1 AGGPPGPRRRDR
13 WNAQSTNSTWAVTP
27 SSSAAAVATVR
38 IARATRP
45 RRPITR
51 PMSPL
56 AVRTSART
64 SSGPCS
70 MMVTSTSSGLSTI
83 SLTTYSTTR
92 STISPF
98 ATSALLGLGCLVG
111 RLCLGFLVGGLRSRF
126 LRGSL
131 CAIGFGGRL
140 LGSLGFRGGFLFHPR
155 PDGVDLACLDL
166 ELREGPRHFQ
176 DLGCCLG
183 RLGALAQPIH
193 GLLGVGVDQRR
204 LLARVVVPDE
214 VDVAT
219 VTGSASVHHHYAV
232 VGRLGLA
239 HPHQPD
245 LDGHQLT
252 SRGHDSGMR
261 GRSSSSLVGL
271 PDASQRKMRGP
282 GKPAKHSNGIDE
294 NLSGL
299 TGVYRRRNPSDRRGP
314 CR

>member
-1 AGGPPGPRRRDR
+1 
-13 WNAQSTNSTWAVTP
+13 
-27 SSSAAAVATVR
+27 
-38 IARATRP
+38 
-45 RRPITR
+45 
-51 PMSPL
+51 MSPL

-111 RLCLGFLVGGLRSRF
+111 RLCLGFL
-126 LRGSL
+126 RGSL
-131 CAIGFGGRL
+131 CAIGFDGRL

-193 GLLGVGVDQRR
+193 GLLGVDVDQRR

-219 VTGSASVHHHYAV
+219 VT
-232 VGRLGLA
+232 
-239 HPHQPD
+239 
-245 LDGHQLT
+245 
-252 SRGHDSGMR
+252 
-261 GRSSSSLVGL
+261 
-271 PDASQRKMRGP
+271 
-282 GKPAKHSNGIDE
+282 
-294 NLSGL
+294 
-299 TGVYRRRNPSDRRGP
+299 
-314 CR
+314 